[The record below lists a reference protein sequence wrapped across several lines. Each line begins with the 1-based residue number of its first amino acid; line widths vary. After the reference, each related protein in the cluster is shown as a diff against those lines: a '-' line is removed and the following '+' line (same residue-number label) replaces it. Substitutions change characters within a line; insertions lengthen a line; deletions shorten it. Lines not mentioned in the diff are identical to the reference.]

1 MRIGKQKKKN
11 SMKILIIDE
20 SLFSRT
26 IIQQALIPLDIQCLH
41 ASDGKTAWKI
51 LHENEDIRL
60 VTLSMVLEDTSGLE
74 FLIRC
79 QNLKNIG
86 KLDFVLITST
96 NDETTRAQAFE
107 YGAANFL
114 SKPFKPETLVNIC
127 KRLLFKDNLFYG
139 CHILIVDDSRT
150 TRELIKK
157 ALSFLG
163 IKIAEASSGAEAL
176 ELLRNGPKID
186 LVITDMMMP
195 EMNGTELTW
204 EIRQLE
210 NYHSVPIIMLS
221 GDTKMENILNYF
233 KAGISDYLCKP
244 FVSEELIARV
254 RVHLSLYLQSQEA
267 QETMLELEELSR
279 MKDEVLAVCSHDIRS
294 PLNAIL
300 GNTELLLD
308 EAVPGIKDYATDI
321 KDSATTLLELV
332 NDLLDAGKKQA
343 TEASQKSEL
352 DLQKVIMKAIRQ
364 QNSRIINKSLNL
376 QSSLNPTLIFGE
388 ESSLK
393 RIFANLLSNAIK
405 FTPSDGTITLSCEE
419 INDQAVVIVKDSGIG
434 IPAEMVPKLFDKYT
448 PASRAGTDG
457 EESTG
462 LGMSIVKELV
472 HHHDGNIEV
481 QSVENSG
488 TAFIITFPLV
498 QSKTAKVKKDSKI
511 EKTIKPD
518 KPVITKTI
526 SPQQANILI
535 VDDNSAN
542 LRLLEKMLKKNGI
555 ENITKAENGVEAM
568 DLYCAFYEDTGFDL
582 VITDIEM
589 PEKNGDEV
597 ADEIR
602 KLPNSVKK
610 PFIVALSGHRGAEYP
625 EGLFDAALTKPIL
638 VNQLKSTLRQFTG
651 TDL

>member
-1 MRIGKQKKKN
+1 
-11 SMKILIIDE
+11 MKILIIDE

-107 YGAANFL
+107 YGTANFL

-434 IPAEMVPKLFDKYT
+434 IPAEMVPKLFDKNT

-542 LRLLEKMLKKNGI
+542 LRLLEKMLKKNGF